1 MGIKIMKHTKNILAT
16 FAVLAVLAGAA
27 YAETNYYVDG
37 VSGSD
42 ATGDGTQG
50 NPWKSLTNA

>member
-1 MGIKIMKHTKNILAT
+1 MKHTKNILAT